1 MYILYIYI
9 IYGPFLLK
17 VAKKFSDIFSPQY
30 PWNLWEVAKKFSDIF
45 SPQYPWNLW
54 EDRAL
59 DIDQK
64 SAAVSALWKL
74 LIGLIDQLVL
84 ILVSRP

>member
-1 MYILYIYI
+1 MKLI
-9 IYGPFLLK
+9 G
-17 VAKKFSDIFSPQY
+17 
-30 PWNLWEVAKKFSDIF
+30 
-45 SPQYPWNLW
+45 

-64 SAAVSALWKL
+64 SASVSADRKL

-84 ILVSRP
+84 ILVSRL